1 MKQYQL
7 YEDRLPSKLLVRFS
21 YDISKKINTIDSYNQ
36 NNIGAVSQWYDYLDG
51 IKSYLSNPVIAWD
64 NTNRHHRLP
73 NGTRFIADFD
83 YNVGYTIK
91 TNNTTQQQ
99 YVYVFMANLKPE
111 EFGLIVPQIN
121 ESIKKALSLIER
133 IENL

>member
-1 MKQYQL
+1 MRQQL
-7 YEDRLPSKLLVRFS
+7 LKEDRLLPKLFVRFS
-21 YDISKKINTIDSYNQ
+21 SKIANEINAIDTFNQ
-36 NNIGAVSQWYDYLDG
+36 GNLNGLSNWHDYLDG
-51 IKSYLSNPVIAWD
+51 MISYISNPVIAWD
-64 NTNRHHRLP
+64 NTNRHQRFP

-133 IENL
+133 IEKI

>member
-1 MKQYQL
+1 MKRQL
-7 YEDRLPSKLLVRFS
+7 LKEDRLPPKLFVRFS
-21 YDISKKINTIDSYNQ
+21 SKIINEIDAIDTSNQ
-36 NNIGAVSQWYDYLDG
+36 GNLDGLSNWHDYLDG
-51 IKSYLSNPVIAWD
+51 MISYISNPVIAWD